1 MPNPH
6 QLYPMVLSGIFIGM
20 LGLREDQIDYFNI
33 PDATAAE
40 LALVKYT
47 GSIKAHKRNIY
58 SNRLDD
64 ATPTRVKSI
73 ERVAAVARERG
84 KSVNSRGGKAIK
96 VPTELVSTPAST
108 STAVDAAPRIGSIR
122 YTTFKFPGA
131 ASNAEISS
139 WLFNK
144 CVAKKPKFFKTAAGA
159 SHSVSG
165 AAIPA
170 PNPAP

>member
-33 PDATAAE
+33 PDPTAAE

-64 ATPTRVKSI
+64 AAPTRVKNI
-73 ERVAAVARERG
+73 ERVAVVARERG
-84 KSVNSRGGKAIK
+84 KAVNSRGGKAIK
-96 VPTELVSTPAST
+96 VPTELTSTPAST
-108 STAVDAAPRIGSIR
+108 STVEAAAPKPASIR
-122 YTTFKFPGA
+122 FTTFKFPGA
-131 ASNAEISS
+131 ANNAEISS

-144 CVAKKPKFFKTAAGA
+144 LVSHKPKYFKTPAGA

-165 AAIPA
+165 TPIPA
-170 PNPAP
+170 PTPAP